1 MTETTNGRPI
11 VEIENVWKTYIMGDI
26 RLDALKGINLTIE
39 KGEYLSIM
47 GPSGSG
53 KTTLFNMVGAL
64 DRPSQGRVLIHGVD
78 MSALDQRQI
87 AYLRCHNIGYIFQSF
102 NLIPVMTAL
111 ENVALPMVFAGMS
124 RAEYTEKAAAK
135 LKQVGLGERLH
146 HKPFELSGGQ
156 QQRVAIARAIANDPA
171 LILADEPTGNLDLKT
186 GTEIIEL
193 LKKLNAEN
201 GTTVVTNTH
210 DHKMLV
216 ASDRVVDLRDG
227 LIDRIRRRDEIE
239 IHEGTISGL
248 DAGDHA

>member
-1 MTETTNGRPI
+1 MAETTDGRSI
-11 VEIENVWKTYIMGDI
+11 VDIQNVWKTYIMGDI

-39 KGEYLSIM
+39 RGEYLSIM

-78 MSALDQRQI
+78 MSSLDQRQI

-124 RAEYTEKAAAK
+124 RADYNEKAAAK

-201 GTTVVTNTH
+201 GTTIVTNTH

-227 LIDRIRRRDEIE
+227 DIDRVRRRDEIE

-248 DAGDHA
+248 DVGEHK

>member
-1 MTETTNGRPI
+1 
-11 VEIENVWKTYIMGDI
+11 
-26 RLDALKGINLTIE
+26 
-39 KGEYLSIM
+39 
-47 GPSGSG
+47 
-53 KTTLFNMVGAL
+53 
-64 DRPSQGRVLIHGVD
+64 
-78 MSALDQRQI
+78 
-87 AYLRCHNIGYIFQSF
+87 
-102 NLIPVMTAL
+102 
-111 ENVALPMVFAGMS
+111 MS

-248 DAGDHA
+248 DVGDHA